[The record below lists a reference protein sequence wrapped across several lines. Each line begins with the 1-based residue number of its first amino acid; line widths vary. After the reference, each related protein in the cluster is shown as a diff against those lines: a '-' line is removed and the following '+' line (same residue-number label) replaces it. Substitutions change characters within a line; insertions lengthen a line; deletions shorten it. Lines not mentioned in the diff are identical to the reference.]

1 MKLKENIVFLWMKE
15 SVGEGWMVDVGFLVG
30 GWWLVVERRNFETL
44 GVALTKQTN
53 KRGRAKERETQIF
66 WHHSACIIF
75 ELTFIIRITT
85 STGTLRTVQLRYN
98 TLTYN
103 RYLLR

>member
-1 MKLKENIVFLWMKE
+1 MLVSWL
-15 SVGEGWMVDVGFLVG
+15 VVG

-53 KRGRAKERETQIF
+53 KQKRKSEREGNPDF
-66 WHHSACIIF
+66 LASFRLIF
-75 ELTFIIRITT
+75 ELTFIIRSTT

>member
-53 KRGRAKERETQIF
+53 KQKRKSEREGNPDF
-66 WHHSACIIF
+66 LASFRLYH
-75 ELTFIIRITT
+75 L
-85 STGTLRTVQLRYN
+85 
-98 TLTYN
+98 
-103 RYLLR
+103 

>member
-66 WHHSACIIF
+66 WHHSA
-75 ELTFIIRITT
+75 L
-85 STGTLRTVQLRYN
+85 SLN
-98 TLTYN
+98 
-103 RYLLR
+103 

>member
-1 MKLKENIVFLWMKE
+1 MLVSWL
-15 SVGEGWMVDVGFLVG
+15 VVG

-44 GVALTKQTN
+44 GCRVDETN
-53 KRGRAKERETQIF
+53 KQKRKSEREGNPDF
-66 WHHSACIIF
+66 LASFRLIF